1 MLSRRLLANALPSF
15 HSKNLRLYHSS
26 KINFKV
32 MPFLLADIGEGIT
45 EVQIVQWFVKNGDK
59 VAQFQ
64 KIAEVQSD
72 KAAVEITSKYD
83 GVVVK
88 TYYKENETAKV
99 GQPLCDIDTFD
110 SPEEESNGDKVA
122 QFQKIAEVQSDKA
135 AVEITSKYDG
145 VVVKTYYKENETAKV
160 GKPLCDI
167 DTFDS
172 LDEESVKTKNDSKN
186 LDQTGG
192 QTEKA
197 KETSKSMLMID
208 NDPNLGILAT
218 PAIRRIAKENSID
231 LSKIKGT
238 GKDGRIMKEDV
249 LMLASN
255 NIREEIKPQKIT
267 QLPTDRTLPVET
279 KPLNGVQKAM
289 IKSMTNALKVP
300 HFGYYDEFCLD
311 QLKSI
316 KKELV
321 DILDEPSTKLSF
333 MPFFIKAA
341 SVALKKFPIMNASL
355 DLENNQDVLMLA
367 SNNIREEIKPQKI
380 TQLPTDR
387 TLPVE
392 TKPLNGVQKAMI
404 KSMTNALKVPHFG
417 YYDEI
422 CLDQL
427 KSIKKELVD
436 ILDEPSTKLSFM
448 PFFIKAASVA
458 LKEFPIMNASLDLEN
473 NQVIYHHY
481 HNIGVAID
489 SPQGLVVPNIK
500 NVQDKS
506 VVEIAKDLNK
516 LIEAAKQNQ
525 LKPADFAN
533 GTFTLSNVGTV
544 GGTYTSP
551 ILVLP
556 EVVIGALGKAQTLP
570 RFDES
575 GQVYPSL
582 IAKISW
588 SADHRIIDGA
598 SLARFSNKWKSYIEN
613 PKRMILDF

>member
-110 SPEEESNGDKVA
+110 SPEEES
-122 QFQKIAEVQSDKA
+122 
-135 AVEITSKYDG
+135 
-145 VVVKTYYKENETAKV
+145 
-160 GKPLCDI
+160 
-167 DTFDS
+167 
-172 LDEESVKTKNDSKN
+172 VKTKNDSKN

-197 KETSKSMLMID
+197 KETLNSMLIID

-218 PAIRRIAKENSID
+218 PAVRRIAKENSID

-238 GKDGRIMKEDV
+238 GKDGRIMKE
-249 LMLASN
+249 
-255 NIREEIKPQKIT
+255 
-267 QLPTDRTLPVET
+267 
-279 KPLNGVQKAM
+279 
-289 IKSMTNALKVP
+289 
-300 HFGYYDEFCLD
+300 
-311 QLKSI
+311 
-316 KKELV
+316 
-321 DILDEPSTKLSF
+321 
-333 MPFFIKAA
+333 
-341 SVALKKFPIMNASL
+341 
-355 DLENNQDVLMLA
+355 DVLMLA

-458 LKEFPIMNASLDLEN
+458 LKKFPIMNASLDLEN